1 MRFRIFSFSAYCLS
15 LLLLVMSSSAIAN
28 GPQSE
33 LDIAEQAVVDFLNRS
48 SNNPSEAQIQLTNL
62 IKGMRGIQ
70 VSIFFKTN
78 SAEIN
83 KQGKS
88 QIYDISKAMW
98 VYPDPAV
105 RFRLDAY
112 TDVRGSKQYNLKLAQ
127 KRLESVLEV
136 FKNAL
141 GNDRYDAERFYTG
154 INGENRAEYAQDDE
168 EGMFF
173 DRKVT
178 ITLFVQGAGP

>member
-1 MRFRIFSFSAYCLS
+1 MRLRILSFSAYCIS
-15 LLLLVMSSSAIAN
+15 LLLLVMSSSATAN
-28 GPQSE
+28 GPQSD
-33 LDIAEQAVVDFLNRS
+33 LAIAEKAVADFLNRS
-48 SNNPSEAQIQLTNL
+48 SNASEAQGQLTNL

-70 VSIFFKTN
+70 VSIYFKTN
-78 SAEIN
+78 SAEVN
-83 KQGKS
+83 KQGKA
-88 QIYDISKAMW
+88 QIYNISKAMW
-98 VYPDPAV
+98 VYPDPTV

-112 TDVRGSKQYNLKLAQ
+112 TDIRGGKQYNLKLSQ
-127 KRLESVLEV
+127 KRLESVLKV

-154 INGENRAEYAQDDE
+154 INGESRAEYAKDDE

>member
-1 MRFRIFSFSAYCLS
+1 MRLRIFSFSAYCIS
-15 LLLLVMSSSAIAN
+15 LLLLVMSSSATAN
-28 GPQSE
+28 DHQSE
-33 LDIAEQAVVDFLNRS
+33 LAIAEKAVADFLARS
-48 SNNPSEAQIQLTNL
+48 SNNPSEAQLQLTSL

-70 VSIFFKTN
+70 VSIYFKTN
-78 SAEIN
+78 SAEVN

-105 RFRLDAY
+105 RFQLVAY
-112 TDVRGSKQYNLKLAQ
+112 TDVRGSKQYNLKLSQ

-154 INGENRAEYAQDDE
+154 TNGESRAKYAQDDE

>member
-1 MRFRIFSFSAYCLS
+1 MHIRTLTVYCLS
-15 LLLLVMSSSAIAN
+15 LLLLAISFSTYAN

-33 LDIAEQAVVDFLNRS
+33 ISNAEKAVSDFINH
-48 SNNPSEAQIQLTNL
+48 SNNPKDAKIQLTNL

-70 VSIFFKTN
+70 VSIYFKTN

-83 KQGKS
+83 KQGRS

-112 TDVRGSKQYNLKLAQ
+112 TDVRGSKQYNLKLSQ
-127 KRLESVLEV
+127 KRLESVLNV

-141 GNDRYDAERFYTG
+141 GSRYDAERFYTG
-154 INGENRAEYAQDDE
+154 TKGESRAEHTQDDE

-173 DRKVT
+173 DRRVT
-178 ITLFVQGAGP
+178 IELFVQGAGV